1 MKKTLWTMAAA
12 LALVGC
18 SQDNLMNVDNTP
30 VQEQNAIAFSTYVGD
45 NAQSRAAVVTT
56 ETLGKEGF
64 GVNAWYTKDVAFA
77 ETTEKEDFMNNVK
90 VTNYEGKGW
99 TYSPVKYWPN
109 NKFTDDEGNSRYEMV
124 SFFAYGPYG
133 LTENSSLSEDRTAV
147 KFKVEPDVK
156 DQVDLIYSN
165 NYGDIMNQ
173 GKPAVDSKILFNFA
187 HALSRISFTVQAAV
201 DDTEVGNKLDG
212 NTRINVR
219 KVALVGDAGYDADAL
234 TGPFYKEG
242 TLNLLEPETE
252 EVEDEEGEMI
262 ERYVS
267 PWSGQ
272 SGEQGFE
279 FNATAH
285 FRHTVK
291 DIDPTQERDED
302 GNYPETDVVQLTKFN
317 NIEKV
322 TLLNDASYLMVIP
335 QDLRTSENEG
345 TSEGFKIYI
354 EYDVISETSEGN
366 DPSIIT
372 NRITSEEALSVE
384 FKQGMAYNFNLILGM
399 TSVKF
404 DASVNTWADPWDEE
418 HDEWLPENEE
428 GEEDDDEGDDEGE
441 GGEDSGAGGDETLE
455 EARKLAYSDGKLII
469 ATAEDLAAARD
480 YINAGAKYTIVD
492 GYAVNVTESRS
503 GDGEQYAYNTA
514 SYLQTADIDL
524 NNELWTP
531 IGTYNQKFQGTYD
544 VDMNDSDE
552 YYTISNLKI
561 DDNSKDGALFLYVTE
576 ATLAN
581 IHIASCNI
589 NAKMTAA
596 IAVYAADSE
605 IKNCVVGNAESS
617 EACTV
622 TGSSY
627 TAGITS
633 NCLGTNISNCVN
645 YAKIS
650 GPTAPCGI
658 GYSNA
663 VYSGCYNYGNINY
676 TGDANGEANGI
687 SSQAVSVVDCHNYG
701 TITAPYASGI
711 GGRNAEYIYACH
723 NEGEIK
729 ASYAG
734 GGITANASCLD
745 FKACYNVGSVTGSY
759 FAGGIIGYVSNG
771 SSENPKNYFITSCYN
786 SGTITS
792 GYAFAD
798 YMNYKEEHLTTTPIS
813 FKACYYTNASNAVG
827 YTDEDVEETR
837 LLTEENGVW
846 WHQEETRV
854 VKIDVAYCMN
864 EGLGENFGWRYE
876 PNPSAATNTASETYP
891 LILVPNE

>member
-441 GGEDSGAGGDETLE
+441 GGENDGTDEAPTE
-455 EARKLAYSDGKLII
+455 IEGIVYDAETNTFSI
-469 ATAEDLAAARD
+469 ATAEELAALAAKVNEGATYEVLGETKYWNTANYIQTEDIDLSTACGEDVGNWTPIGFYSDENYKD
-480 YINAGAKYTIVD
+480 YSKTFQGSYNGQGKSISNLYISGDIAIAGLFGYITNCSITKVHIQSGDITTTNSHGNAGAIAGSANSDVQIIGCSNSATVTASGQWAAAGGITGSSYGQIIACSNNGVIWGGVTAGGIT
-492 GYAVNVTESRS
+492 GYCNQSAAMI
-503 GDGEQYAYNTA
+503 YACYNTA
-514 SYLQTADIDL
+514 SISAIKDEKRAGGIVGTA
-524 NNELWTP
+524 NSSVVAC
-531 IGTYNQKFQGTYD
+531 YNQGTVTGTTVGGIVAELEYD
-544 VDMNDSDE
+544 FYEDNYIAAC
-552 YYTISNLKI
+552 YYGTPC
-561 DDNSKDGALFLYVTE
+561 E
-576 ATLAN
+576 ATNSVGSFVGSTDKPNLSDYDNVPESATTDWETAVVTMNALLTAETGNYGWHYAIDGDN
-581 IHIASCNI
+581 I
-589 NAKMTAA
+589 TL
-596 IAVYAADSE
+596 VE
-605 IKNCVVGNAESS
+605 GNAE
-617 EACTV
+617 
-622 TGSSY
+622 
-627 TAGITS
+627 
-633 NCLGTNISNCVN
+633 
-645 YAKIS
+645 
-650 GPTAPCGI
+650 
-658 GYSNA
+658 
-663 VYSGCYNYGNINY
+663 
-676 TGDANGEANGI
+676 
-687 SSQAVSVVDCHNYG
+687 
-701 TITAPYASGI
+701 
-711 GGRNAEYIYACH
+711 
-723 NEGEIK
+723 
-729 ASYAG
+729 
-734 GGITANASCLD
+734 
-745 FKACYNVGSVTGSY
+745 
-759 FAGGIIGYVSNG
+759 
-771 SSENPKNYFITSCYN
+771 
-786 SGTITS
+786 
-792 GYAFAD
+792 
-798 YMNYKEEHLTTTPIS
+798 
-813 FKACYYTNASNAVG
+813 
-827 YTDEDVEETR
+827 
-837 LLTEENGVW
+837 
-846 WHQEETRV
+846 
-854 VKIDVAYCMN
+854 
-864 EGLGENFGWRYE
+864 
-876 PNPSAATNTASETYP
+876 
-891 LILVPNE
+891 